1 MSCLTFD
8 IHLNHIFFLFIF
20 LVYFARELFA
30 DKIIADRL
38 SKVDKGKIASRK
50 FFNVFAYILSNFFS
64 FIFIIISKYITKSNV
79 EVKNKSK
86 KDLNLIYTNPVSC
99 KKLLKRTLLVGLS
112 DFLSGYSVFILYI
125 YTGKVLVKNIDL
137 LLIFNILFIY
147 LFSKI
152 LLKQSYYKHHYFS
165 FVIVILCLLLIGITD
180 IIKIKKAKQSLKIVF
195 SYIIVRIFNSL
206 FYAFED
212 VIGKK
217 ALIEEFLTPYTI
229 LLYSGFYEI
238 ILLLFFSIPFFFIKI
253 ENDYVFNYF
262 LHRLDNFTNFI
273 LIFIQMIFNFL
284 YNVVIWMIND
294 RYSPND
300 IAMAMVIKALT
311 DEFNLIIFETESFK
325 EDLFISIY
333 EIIIQFIL
341 IIGTFI
347 HSEIIVINCCGL
359 NENTKTKIN
368 LKGIEDFQQSF
379 INQRN
384 SSSINDESDDI
395 ELAKRIATFS
405 NTIEN
410 LDSLK
415 DYRDRTKS
423 TLKQIKN
430 NNDFNRFSQ
439 AINE

>member
-30 DKIIADRL
+30 DKINADRL

-217 ALIEEFLTPYTI
+217 AL
-229 LLYSGFYEI
+229 
-238 ILLLFFSIPFFFIKI
+238 FI
-253 ENDYVFNYF
+253 
-262 LHRLDNFTNFI
+262 
-273 LIFIQMIFNFL
+273 
-284 YNVVIWMIND
+284 
-294 RYSPND
+294 
-300 IAMAMVIKALT
+300 
-311 DEFNLIIFETESFK
+311 
-325 EDLFISIY
+325 
-333 EIIIQFIL
+333 
-341 IIGTFI
+341 
-347 HSEIIVINCCGL
+347 
-359 NENTKTKIN
+359 
-368 LKGIEDFQQSF
+368 
-379 INQRN
+379 
-384 SSSINDESDDI
+384 
-395 ELAKRIATFS
+395 
-405 NTIEN
+405 
-410 LDSLK
+410 
-415 DYRDRTKS
+415 
-423 TLKQIKN
+423 
-430 NNDFNRFSQ
+430 
-439 AINE
+439 